1 MGIFDGYLFVSDF
14 DGTFADYEQVIPP
27 QNVEAVDYFMAEG
40 GDVYKRQGRAHAT
53 SRRRG
58 SFLLTCRIKH

>member
-27 QNVEAVDYFMAEG
+27 QN
-40 GDVYKRQGRAHAT
+40 
-53 SRRRG
+53 
-58 SFLLTCRIKH
+58 L